1 MQEQE
6 QFEKQY
12 LLIKQEI
19 QKFDVISAV
28 VIQRYYPMSYPLANV
43 VIQKLLA
50 DDIIEPI
57 PEKYQYVVI
66 K

>member
-1 MQEQE
+1 MNNQE

-19 QKFDVISAV
+19 QKFDVISAGT
-28 VIQRYYPMSYPLANV
+28 IQKHYPMSYPLANV
-43 VIQKLLA
+43 VIQRLLA
-50 DDIIEPI
+50 EDIIEPL
-57 PEKYQYVVI
+57 PDVYDYAVI